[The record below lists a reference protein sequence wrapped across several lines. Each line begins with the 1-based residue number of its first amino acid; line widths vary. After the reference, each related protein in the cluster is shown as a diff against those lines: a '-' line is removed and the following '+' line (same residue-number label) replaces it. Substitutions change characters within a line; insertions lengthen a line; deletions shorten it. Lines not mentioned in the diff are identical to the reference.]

1 MDVNKYFSSIKELK
15 FLAKKEVGQN
25 FLIDPDIAKKIVSLL
40 ELNESDN
47 VLEIGCG
54 AGSLSYF
61 LSFGPAKATLID
73 IDESMLC
80 KLQTDFKENEYLN
93 IQYGNAMK
101 FDYSP
106 YGKIVGNLPYYITS
120 SIIEKT
126 LIGAKNASK
135 MVFMIQKEAADRI
148 MAPVNTK
155 DYSPLSVYLSL
166 VAKSKRVFNVSR
178 HCFVPE
184 PHVDSSVILIEFNKK
199 HDENSFK
206 AFKLSQSLF
215 LKRRKTI
222 YNNLKN
228 LLHDELKAKETLEKA
243 SIDLN
248 KRPEEIAPEQYLIL
262 TKLIEC

>member
-1 MDVNKYFSSIKELK
+1 MDASKYFSSIKELK

-25 FLIDPDIAKKIVSLL
+25 FLVDTDFAEKIVSLL
-40 ELNESDN
+40 ELNENDN

-61 LSFGPAKATLID
+61 LSFGPAKSTLID
-73 IDESMLC
+73 IDESMIC
-80 KLQTDFKENEYLN
+80 KLQSDFKNNGFLK
-93 IQYGNAMK
+93 IQLGNAMK

-106 YGKIVGNLPYYITS
+106 YTKIVGNLPYYITS

-126 LIGAKNASK
+126 LIGAKSATK

-148 MAPVNTK
+148 MALPNTK
-155 DYSPLSVYLSL
+155 DYSPLYIYLSL
-166 VAKSKRVFNVSR
+166 SSKIRRVFNVSR

-184 PHVDSSVILIEFNKK
+184 PHVDSSVIIIELNKK

-215 LKRRKTI
+215 LQRRKTI

-228 LLHDELKAKETLEKA
+228 LLHDESKAKTMLEIA
-243 SIDLN
+243 NIDLN
-248 KRPEEIAPEQYLIL
+248 KRPEQITPEQYLTL
-262 TKLIEC
+262 AKLIEC